1 MLYRIRLYKC
11 MGCGKVRIHGKWR
24 YLTPEEEMKL
34 AMERV
39 DWIPR
44 EKCLGCYQLVSN
56 SENGK
61 YTKVVKDE
69 KCK

>member
-1 MLYRIRLYKC
+1 

-24 YLTPEEEMKL
+24 YLTPEEETKL

-44 EKCLGCYQLVSN
+44 EKCLGCYQLVNN
-56 SENGK
+56 SEN
-61 YTKVVKDE
+61 E
-69 KCK
+69 K

>member
-1 MLYRIRLYKC
+1 

-24 YLTPEEEMKL
+24 HLTPEEEMKL

-44 EKCLGCYQLVSN
+44 EKCLGCYQLAKIN
-56 SENGK
+56 L
-61 YTKVVKDE
+61 E
-69 KCK
+69 KHLTDSK